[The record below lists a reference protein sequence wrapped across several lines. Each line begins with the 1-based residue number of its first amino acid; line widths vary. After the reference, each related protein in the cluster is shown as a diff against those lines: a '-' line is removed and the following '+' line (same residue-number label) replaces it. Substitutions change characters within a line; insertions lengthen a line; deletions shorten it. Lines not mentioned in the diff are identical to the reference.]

1 MNFLRN
7 KVQNMNKM
15 LVCLLMLAMTTTAY
29 SQSGSRSPYSQFG
42 VGDLSAQSVGFNK
55 GMNGVGLG
63 MRKGNEVNPLN
74 PASYSAIDS
83 LTMIFDGGLSGQITN
98 FEEQGKK
105 VSAKSGGFD
114 YFTTLFRVYKH
125 LGVSVGVIPYSNVGY
140 NYTETSYD
148 QLGTDKIKETTGY
161 FGNGGLNQL
170 YVGVGWQI
178 VKPLSVG
185 VNLSYLWGDIHQ
197 EIEGGTSAYSNTLF
211 REYDMSVSSYK
222 LDLGVQLNLPLAKR
236 DFLTIGATFSPGHSL
251 HSDPECR
258 MIMTNASITKSDTT
272 SFKINNGLSIPTSF
286 GVGLGYSHAS
296 QLRVGADFQ
305 MQKWGSISYPRFD
318 ENGYSLRDGLL
329 KDRMVVNAGAEFMPN
344 PNSRKLLGHVRFR
357 AGVGYA
363 TPYYYINGQE
373 GPKELSASIG
383 FGIPIANAYNNR
395 SILNISG
402 QYVHRSADN
411 LLTENTFR
419 LCIGLT
425 FNERWFAKWKIE

>member
-1 MNFLRN
+1 
-7 KVQNMNKM
+7 MNKM
-15 LVCLLMLAMTTTAY
+15 LACLLMFAMTTTAF
-29 SQSGSRSPYSQFG
+29 SQGGSRSPYSQYG
-42 VGDLSAQSVGFNK
+42 LGDLSSQSVGFNK

-83 LTMIFDGGLSGQITN
+83 LTMIFDGGLFGQITN
-98 FEEQGKK
+98 YEELGKK
-105 VSAKSGGFD
+105 VNAKAGGFD

-125 LGVSVGVIPYSNVGY
+125 WGVSVGVLPYSNIGY
-140 NYTETSYD
+140 DYTQVSYET
-148 QLGTDKIKETTGY
+148 LGTDKLKEVTAY
-161 FGNGGLNQL
+161 NGNGGFNQL

-178 VKPLSVG
+178 AKPLSVG
-185 VNLSYLWGDIHQ
+185 VNLSYLWGDIRQ
-197 EIEGGTSAYSNTLF
+197 EIEGGTSTYSNTLF
-211 REYDMSVSSYK
+211 REYEMSVSSYK
-222 LDLGVQLNLPLAKR
+222 IDFGVQLTLPLAKR
-236 DFLTIGATFSPGHSL
+236 DLLTVGATFSPGHHL
-251 HSDPECR
+251 NSDPVCR
-258 MIMTNASITKSDTT
+258 MIMTNSSITKSDTT
-272 SFKINNGLSIPTSF
+272 SFTINNGLSIPTSF
-286 GVGLGYSHAS
+286 GVGLGYSHTS
-296 QLRVGADFQ
+296 KFRVGADFHL
-305 MQKWGSISYPRFD
+305 QKWGSVSYPLFD
-318 ENGYSLRDGLL
+318 GNTYALKDGLL
-329 KDRMVVNAGAEFMPN
+329 KDRFQANVGAEFMSN

-402 QYVHRSADN
+402 QYVRRTADN

>member
-1 MNFLRN
+1 
-7 KVQNMNKM
+7 MNKM
-15 LVCLLMLAMTTTAY
+15 LACLLMLTMTTTAF
-29 SQSGSRSPYSQFG
+29 SQSGSRSPYSQYG
-42 VGDLSAQSVGFNK
+42 VGDLSTQSVGFNK

-83 LTMIFDGGLSGQITN
+83 LTIFDGGLSGQITQY
-98 FEEQGKK
+98 EELGKN

-114 YFTTLFRVYKH
+114 YFTTLFRVYRH
-125 LGVSVGVIPYSNVGY
+125 LGVSVGIMPYSNVGY
-140 NYTETSYD
+140 EYSLSNNEKFGRD
-148 QLGTDKIKETTGY
+148 NLKEVAQYVGS
-161 FGNGGLNQL
+161 GGLNQL

-211 REYDMSVSSYK
+211 REYEMSISSYK
-222 LDLGVQLNLPLAKR
+222 LDFGIQLTLPVAKR
-236 DFLTIGATFSPGHSL
+236 DYLTVGATFSPGHHL
-251 HSDPECR
+251 NCDPVCR

-272 SFKINNGLSIPTSF
+272 SFKIDNGLSIPNSF
-286 GVGLGYSHAS
+286 AVGVGYSHAS
-296 QLRVGADFQ
+296 KLRVGADFNL
-305 MQKWGSISYPRFD
+305 QKWGSLSYPHFD
-318 ENGYSLRDGLL
+318 GNGYYLKDGLL
-329 KDRMVVNAGAEFMPN
+329 KDRIQVNAGAEFMPN
-344 PNSRKLLGHVRFR
+344 PSSRKLLGHIRFR
-357 AGVGYA
+357 AGVGYT
-363 TPYYYINGQE
+363 TPYYNINGQE
-373 GPKELSASIG
+373 GPKEYSASIG

-402 QYVHRSADN
+402 QYVRRSADN